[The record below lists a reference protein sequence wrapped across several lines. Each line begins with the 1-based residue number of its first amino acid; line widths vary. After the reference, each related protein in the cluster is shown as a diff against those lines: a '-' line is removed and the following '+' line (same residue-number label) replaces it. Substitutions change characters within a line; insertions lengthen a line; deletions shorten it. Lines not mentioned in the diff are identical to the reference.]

1 MVAPLTSTRP
11 LAGWATTRSLAGSG
25 SLSLTVT
32 ETTTGR
38 SRTVVAASST
48 GSGSDLA
55 TVVVGP
61 VVVGPVVVGP
71 VVVGS
76 VVVVV
81 GSLVGVGWAVNVF
94 AVCGFAHTA
103 AEGPMDK
110 SAGLG

>member
-61 VVVGPVVVGP
+61 VVVGPVVVG
-71 VVVGS
+71 S

-81 GSLVGVGWAVNVF
+81 GSLVGVGWAVYVF